1 MATPREFNGIIYD
14 LLTGRVSRREFIKRA
29 GALGLSATSIA
40 AILAACGGGE
50 EEATSTGSSGGSSRG
65 TGATPSASP
74 AASGGSGATGSGG
87 TLDRVVVA
95 LGADARTLMPNT
107 IVDATTTWQ
116 LENIFDPV
124 LRRDPDNNFKVG
136 PWLGELTSIDDLTW
150 EIKIVKEGIKFH
162 NGEPFDAE
170 AIKVSLEY
178 ALDPANKSHYLE
190 RWKPITE
197 ITVVDPMTVR
207 LKTSEPYPIMPTRLA
222 ELYPI
227 PPKYLA
233 EKGIEYVSQNPVG
246 TGPFKF
252 KEWVRDEHLL
262 LEQNPDYWRGPVA
275 VKELEF
281 RYIPEFASR
290 LSALLAGE
298 VDIIKDV
305 PVDAIERVNSS
316 GVARAIEIPSS
327 RINYV
332 ALVNNREGSIMADKR
347 VRQAI
352 NYGVNVDAIIEG
364 VFQGHATRMAG
375 ALSKINPE
383 VDPSI
388 EPYPYDPEKAKQ
400 LLEEAG
406 IQPGTQIVLDSPQG
420 RYPMDT
426 DAAQAIAA
434 ELEQLGFRVQ
444 VQYNEW
450 GTHLDKIVNRR
461 TGDAFY
467 LGWGPALDAEGTLR
481 YLFVGD
487 STYSG
492 YTNPEVEK
500 LIAEASKT
508 VNPERR
514 QELWNQ
520 VQRAVWEDAGWL
532 FLWQQHDI
540 YGVSNK
546 VEWTPRVD
554 ESLFLGTVKPR
565 QASGPKTGPK
575 HG

>member
-1 MATPREFNGIIYD
+1 MSSPRDFNGIVYD
-14 LLTGRVSRREFIKRA
+14 LLTGRTSRREFIKRA
-29 GALGLSATSIA
+29 AALGLSATSIA
-40 AILAACGGGE
+40 AILAACGGGSE
-50 EEATSTGSSGGSSRG
+50 SDTTTTTGGSGSGGSAQTPTSSGTPTGGGSSG
-65 TGATPSASP
+65 
-74 AASGGSGATGSGG
+74 SGGSGSSGG
-87 TLDRVVVA
+87 TLDRLVIA
-95 LGADARTLMPNT
+95 LGADARTLIPNT
-107 IVDATTTWQ
+107 IVDATTNWQ
-116 LENIFDPV
+116 IENIFDPV
-124 LRRDPDNNFKVG
+124 LRRDPNDNFRIG

-150 EIKIVKEGIKFH
+150 EIKIVRDDIKFH

-170 AIKVSLEY
+170 SIKVSLEY
-178 ALDPANKSHYLE
+178 ALNPDNNSHYLE
-190 RWKPITE
+190 RYKPITKIE
-197 ITVVDPMTVR
+197 VIDPMTVR
-207 LKTSEPYPIMPTRLA
+207 LTTSEPYPILPTRLA
-222 ELYPI
+222 DLYPI
-227 PPKYLA
+227 PPKYLE

-262 LEQNPDYWRGPVA
+262 LERNEDYWRGPVA
-275 VKELEF
+275 IETLEF
-281 RYIPEFASR
+281 RYIPEFSSR

-316 GVARAIEIPSS
+316 GIARAEEIPSS
-327 RINYV
+327 RVNYV
-332 ALVNNREGSIMADKR
+332 ALVNNREGSIFADKR
-347 VRQAI
+347 VRQAV
-352 NYGVNVDAIIEG
+352 NYGVNVDAIIDG

-375 ALSKINPE
+375 ALSKINPQ

-388 EPYPYDPEKAKQ
+388 QPYPYDPEKAKQ
-400 LLEEAG
+400 LLQEAG
-406 IQPGTQIVLDSPQG
+406 IQPGTEIIFDSSQG

-434 ELEQLGFRVQ
+434 ELEQLGFRVT

-461 TGDAFY
+461 TGDAFF

-492 YTNPEVEK
+492 YTNPEVEAV
-500 LIAEASKT
+500 IAEAATT
-508 VNPERR
+508 VDPDKA

-520 VQRAVWEDAGWL
+520 VQRMVWEDAGWL

-540 YGVSNK
+540 YGVSNR
-546 VEWTPRVD
+546 VDWTPRVD
-554 ESLFLGTVKPR
+554 ESLFMGDAKPR
-565 QASGPKTGPK
+565 ES
-575 HG
+575 